1 MEKEFFVIAGTVA
14 GFVAAV
20 LSILE
25 QLVRLRNRLRSAE
38 NEGKAAVAD
47 RAHAEPLP
55 RAGRW
60 ASKVLN
66 ASGYLLL
73 DEIAVIIGAGI
84 LLNYLGL
91 VLSLRLQSI
100 LYLDMTG
107 TALVAFLLGPWWGAI
122 VALLSNSLV
131 NWLLYPGP
139 GADVLIF
146 PWSLVNMSGAFF
158 WGFMARRAGFR
169 KYLRS
174 AQASALSHI
183 WYLMSFGV
191 LGACVMSVPGTFVLA
206 ALSKQTALPLNPDLT
221 PALIRIF
228 AHSQQAL
235 QDQLKTLFGVTWG
248 ESFGW
253 ALQSWFQ
260 NSLRY
265 IPDKTLS
272 AAIALAVL
280 KYGFPLFERELV
292 LGEPGKPRP
301 RDTMAAPLFLGC
313 LYIPSFV
320 AFVRAEEYRSAQYW
334 PLWSVPWLIIVG
346 GIVAQLRWGPSDT
359 AARHACVS
367 RYERYCRALRPL
379 EGGPAQDFCRR
390 LMLATLFAST
400 LFALGIIVFLADAYW
415 TAFNFFCVVYGFLL
429 VVNLVRVAISQNL
442 SVVHRDD

>member
-1 MEKEFFVIAGTVA
+1 EFFVIGGTIA
-14 GFVAAV
+14 GFVAAL
-20 LSILE
+20 LSIMEGLA
-25 QLVRLRNRLRSAE
+25 RLRDRVRSAKE
-38 NEGKAAVAD
+38 RKKAVVVY
-47 RAHAEPLP
+47 RSEAEQPP
-55 RAGRW
+55 RADQW
-60 ASKVLN
+60 DSKVPN
-66 ASGYLLL
+66 ASGYLLF
-73 DEIAVIIGAGI
+73 DEIAVIVAAGI
-84 LLNYLGL
+84 LLNYFGL

-122 VALLSNSLV
+122 VGLLSSSLV
-131 NWLLYPGP
+131 NWLLYPEP
-139 GADVLIF
+139 GADVIIF
-146 PWSLVNMSGAFF
+146 PWSLVNMAGALF

-174 AQASALSHI
+174 AQASTLSHI
-183 WYLMSFGV
+183 WYLVSFGV

-206 ALSKQTALPLNPDLT
+206 AVSKEAVLPLNPDLT
-221 PALIRIF
+221 LALKRVV
-228 AHSQQAL
+228 AHSYEAL
-235 QDQLKTLFGVTWG
+235 QGQLKTLFGVAWG

-253 ALQSWFQ
+253 ALQSWLQ
-260 NSLRY
+260 TCLRY

-292 LGEPGKPRP
+292 LGEPGRPRP

-313 LYIPSFV
+313 LYIPSFL

-359 AARHACVS
+359 AARHACIGRHQ
-367 RYERYCRALRPL
+367 RYGRALIAIA
-379 EGGPAQDFCRR
+379 GGPAHDFCRR
-390 LMLATLFAST
+390 LMFATLASST
-400 LFALGIIVFLADAYW
+400 FFALGIIVLLAHSYRA
-415 TAFNFFCVVYGFLL
+415 AFNFFSVVYGFLL
-429 VVNLVRVAISQNL
+429 VMNLVSVAISQNL